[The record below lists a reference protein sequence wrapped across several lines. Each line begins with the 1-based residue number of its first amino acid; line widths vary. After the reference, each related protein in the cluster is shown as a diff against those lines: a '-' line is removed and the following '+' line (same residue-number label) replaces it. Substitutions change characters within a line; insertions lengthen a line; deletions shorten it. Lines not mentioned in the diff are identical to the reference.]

1 MHVREILKLHY
12 QGLRSSSFPMGVSSG
27 YSGMVGK
34 PNTHS
39 KVEPKYPALLFKQH
53 LTAYLE
59 KIYGMIRD
67 SLKKE
72 ISPFLN
78 LCIQVSILHKRYM
91 KKNFTV
97 LKKTTELAPDHNNT
111 FKNAI
116 CRHPD
121 PQGPDQ

>member
-1 MHVREILKLHY
+1 MKQILKLNY

-78 LCIQVSILHKRYM
+78 LCIQVIILHKHDI
-91 KKNFTV
+91 KKNSSLHLPITV
-97 LKKTTELAPDHNNT
+97 PSKMPFVGTQIHKGQIN
-111 FKNAI
+111 
-116 CRHPD
+116 
-121 PQGPDQ
+121 

>member
-1 MHVREILKLHY
+1 
-12 QGLRSSSFPMGVSSG
+12 
-27 YSGMVGK
+27 MVGK
-34 PNTHS
+34 LNMHS

-78 LCIQVSILHKRYM
+78 LCIQVIISNKHYK
-91 KKNFTV
+91 KKNFLFLT
-97 LKKTTELAPDHNNT
+97 KTTELAPDYNNS
-111 FKNAI
+111 
-116 CRHPD
+116 
-121 PQGPDQ
+121 